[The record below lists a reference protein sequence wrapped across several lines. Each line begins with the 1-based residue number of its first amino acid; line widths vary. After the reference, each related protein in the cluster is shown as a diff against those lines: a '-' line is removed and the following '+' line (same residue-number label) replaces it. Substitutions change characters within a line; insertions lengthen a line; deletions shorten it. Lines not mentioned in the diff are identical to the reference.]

1 MTINGQFYFSESHE
15 WISKEADNIFYLGIS
30 DFAQSELG
38 DIIYITLPDVG
49 KTYQKGEKIG
59 EIESV
64 KSVSEIYAP
73 VTLKILSVNFNLND
87 SSELINTDPY
97 GSGYIARV
105 ETVGRPDAL
114 GLMDK
119 NTYES
124 FVSSS
129 HA

>member
-1 MTINGQFYFSESHE
+1 MIINGQFYFSKSHE
-15 WISKEADNIFYLGIS
+15 WISKKTDDIFYIGIS

-38 DIIYITLPDVG
+38 DVVYITLPEVN

-64 KSVSEIYAP
+64 KSVSEIYAS
-73 VTLKILSVNFNLND
+73 VGFKVVSVNSELD
-87 SSELINTDPY
+87 EKSELINTDPY
-97 GSGYIARV
+97 DAGYIAQV
-105 ETVGRPDAL
+105 SVLNISEVSD
-114 GLMDK
+114 LMDK

-124 FVSSS
+124 FVASN